1 MNKRKKV
8 QLAFVCIV
16 FILILGAYL
25 SFRYYMNHLP
35 EEAEET
41 AETYEAINI
50 DTSLVTEIGIIS
62 GNGTVNLQKT
72 GDEWLCIDNEEEKID
87 SAKVESFLS
96 SAGQISSELKIEEVD
111 DMSEY
116 GLDNPSINITL
127 QWDNNLYVIKT
138 GDYNSITGY
147 YYLSV
152 NDDNNVYTIDG
163 SLYYSLNKALEAF
176 IADDTEAT
184 NEEEEN
190 EDTEAAE
197 STE

>member
-1 MNKRKKV
+1 MNKRKKT

-16 FILILGAYL
+16 FLLISGAYL
-25 SFRYYMNHLP
+25 GFRYYMKHLP
-35 EEAEET
+35 EETEET
-41 AETYEAINI
+41 AETYEVINI

-62 GNGTVNLQKT
+62 GNGTVNLQKK
-72 GDEWLCIDNEEEKID
+72 GDEWLCIDNEKEKID

-96 SAGQISSELKIEEVD
+96 SAGQISSELKIEEAD

-116 GLDNPSINITL
+116 GLNNPAINITL
-127 QWDNNLYVIKT
+127 QWDNNLYVIKA

-163 SLYYSLNKALEAF
+163 SLYYSLNKALEDF
-176 IADDTEAT
+176 IADDTEET
-184 NEEEEN
+184 KEEEEN